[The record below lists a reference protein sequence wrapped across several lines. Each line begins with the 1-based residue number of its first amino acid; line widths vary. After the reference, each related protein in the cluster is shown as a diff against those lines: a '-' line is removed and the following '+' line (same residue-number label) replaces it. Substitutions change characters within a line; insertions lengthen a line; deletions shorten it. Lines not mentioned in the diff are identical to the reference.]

1 MPPLDA
7 RKVKILEAIVHDYVN
22 TTKPVGSER
31 LIEVYQIGCK
41 SATVRNEM
49 AEMAEMGYL
58 VQPHTSAGR
67 IPTDRGYRYYV
78 DELMDPPGA
87 IKADEAAT
95 AKKRTRQAQTE
106 IEEILQQTCRILSE
120 ITSYTS
126 IATDPS
132 SSATSLRRI
141 YLSSASPRHIL
152 LVALLST
159 GHVEHR
165 LVETETVPGENT
177 LAVLSNFL
185 NAEVANKD
193 LEDIGRMNGP
203 ADIPSDL
210 HPYGAILGKVWPVL
224 KQAALAFAERRIYLE
239 GTNRLLRQ
247 PEFHDIQRL
256 ENLLAALQQGTTL
269 YQVLSR
275 SLQDSSTTIVIG
287 AENDLPAMH
296 ACSIITTSYRI
307 GHRPAGYLGVV
318 GPTRMNYDRSVAAV
332 RMMAHNLSQM
342 LTHLSLSE

>member
-7 RKVKILEAIVHDYVN
+7 RKIRILEAVVHDYVT

-31 LIEVYQIGCK
+31 LIEVYRLGCK

-49 AEMAEMGYL
+49 AEMVEMGYL

-78 DELMDPPGA
+78 DELMDPPA
-87 IKADEAAT
+87 ALKANEAAM
-95 AKKRTRQAQTE
+95 AKKRSRQAQTE

-132 SSATSLRRI
+132 TSSTSLRRV
-141 YLSSASPRHIL
+141 YLSAASPRHIL
-152 LVALLST
+152 LVVLLST

-165 LVETETVPGENT
+165 LVETDCIPGEGT
-177 LAVLSNFL
+177 LNVLANHI
-185 NAEVANKD
+185 NAQVSERD
-193 LEDIGRMNGP
+193 LDDIGRMNGLGDNP
-203 ADIPSDL
+203 AEVN
-210 HPYGAILGKVWPVL
+210 PYGSTLAKVWPVL
-224 KQAALAFAERRIYLE
+224 KQAALAFAERRVYLE
-239 GTNRLLRQ
+239 GTNHLLRQ

-256 ENLLAALQQGTTL
+256 ENLLSALQQRTDL

-275 SLQDSSTTIVIG
+275 SLRSPTTTTIIG
-287 AENDLPAMH
+287 TENNLPAMQ

-307 GHRPAGYLGVV
+307 GERPAGYLGVV
-318 GPTRMNYDRSVAAV
+318 GPTRMNYDRAVAAV
-332 RMMAHNLSQM
+332 GFMANNLSQM
-342 LTHLSLSE
+342 LTHLSLS

>member
-1 MPPLDA
+1 MQPLDA

-31 LIEVYQIGCK
+31 LIEVYQLGCK

-78 DELMDPPGA
+78 DELMDPPRA

-126 IATDPS
+126 LATDPTS
-132 SSATSLRRI
+132 SSTSLRRV
-141 YLSSASPRHIL
+141 YLSPASPPHIL
-152 LVALLST
+152 AVLLLST

-165 LVETETVPGENT
+165 LVELVLVP
-177 LAVLSNFL
+177 
-185 NAEVANKD
+185 
-193 LEDIGRMNGP
+193 
-203 ADIPSDL
+203 
-210 HPYGAILGKVWPVL
+210 
-224 KQAALAFAERRIYLE
+224 
-239 GTNRLLRQ
+239 
-247 PEFHDIQRL
+247 
-256 ENLLAALQQGTTL
+256 
-269 YQVLSR
+269 
-275 SLQDSSTTIVIG
+275 
-287 AENDLPAMH
+287 
-296 ACSIITTSYRI
+296 
-307 GHRPAGYLGVV
+307 
-318 GPTRMNYDRSVAAV
+318 
-332 RMMAHNLSQM
+332 
-342 LTHLSLSE
+342 

>member
-7 RKVKILEAIVHDYVN
+7 RKIRILEAIVHDYVT

-31 LIEVYQIGCK
+31 LIEVYRLGCK

-87 IKADEAAT
+87 LKANEAAT
-95 AKKRTRQAQTE
+95 AKKRSRQVQTE
-106 IEEILQQTCRILSE
+106 IEVILQQTCRILSE
-120 ITSYTS
+120 ITAYTS

-132 SSATSLRRI
+132 SSSTHLRKV
-141 YLSSASPRHIL
+141 YLSAASPRHIL

-165 LVETETVPGENT
+165 LVETDSVPGENT
-177 LAVLSNFL
+177 LLML
-185 NAEVANKD
+185 ANYIDSQVGNRD
-193 LEDIGRMNGP
+193 LEDVGRMSTPSEVP
-203 ADIPSDL
+203 AEL
-210 HPYGAILGKVWPVL
+210 NPYASTLAKVFPIIR
-224 KQAALAFAERRIYLE
+224 QAALTFSERKVYLE
-239 GTNRLLRQ
+239 GTSQLLRQ

-256 ENLLAALQQGTTL
+256 ENLLSALQQRTTL
-269 YQVLSR
+269 FQVLSR
-275 SLQDSSTTIVIG
+275 SMHSGSTTITIG
-287 AENDLPAMH
+287 AENDLPAMQT
-296 ACSIITTSYRI
+296 CSIITTPYRI
-307 GHRPAGYLGVV
+307 GQRPAGYLGVV
-318 GPTRMNYDRSVAAV
+318 GPTRMNYDRAVAAV
-332 RMMAHNLSQM
+332 GLMANNLSQM
-342 LTHLSLSE
+342 LTQLSLSE